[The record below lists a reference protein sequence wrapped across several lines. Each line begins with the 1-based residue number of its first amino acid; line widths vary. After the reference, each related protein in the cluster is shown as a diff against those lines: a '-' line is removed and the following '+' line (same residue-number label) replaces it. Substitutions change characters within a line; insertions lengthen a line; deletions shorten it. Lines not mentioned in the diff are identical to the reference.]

1 MISHGDCSYFR
12 KPPNAG
18 VKLPAVFVLSSVL
31 RARDISRE
39 DQTGDCDEHIEK
51 LNIVHTHHSPLLY
64 EIAERTT
71 RSPLP
76 AYTASFYH
84 IAGNIARRVSM
95 DRKGT

>member
-1 MISHGDCSYFR
+1 MFQNIYKHKFI
-12 KPPNAG
+12 
-18 VKLPAVFVLSSVL
+18 LSSVL

-71 RSPLP
+71 RSPLS

-84 IAGNIARRVSM
+84 IAGYIARRYSITEKERERLPTFLFAV
-95 DRKGT
+95 

>member
-1 MISHGDCSYFR
+1 MQVR
-12 KPPNAG
+12 
-18 VKLPAVFVLSSVL
+18 LQAVFVLASVL

-71 RSPLP
+71 RRPYLP
-76 AYTASFYH
+76 ARLHSIISQDTSQEG
-84 IAGNIARRVSM
+84 ILLQKRNVSM
-95 DRKGT
+95 PPTFLL